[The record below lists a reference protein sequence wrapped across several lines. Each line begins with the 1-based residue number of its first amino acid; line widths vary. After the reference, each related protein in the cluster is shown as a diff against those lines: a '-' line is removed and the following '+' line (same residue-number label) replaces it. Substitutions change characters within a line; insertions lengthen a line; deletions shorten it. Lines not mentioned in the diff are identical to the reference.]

1 MGVWIWSA
9 QMAVL
14 LGSVAF
20 LVMFGPI
27 VAWQYR
33 RYGRLSFL
41 RLAGAAAVSLY
52 GVALATYTWLPLP
65 ANEYC
70 AAHPGRAL
78 QLVPFTFLEDIA
90 RETAG
95 MSLAGRAA
103 SVPVL
108 QVAFNI
114 VLFVPLGIT
123 VRRFFHK
130 SMAQVAFW
138 GFAVSAFIEV
148 TQYTGLW
155 FVYSC
160 SYRLAD
166 VDDVILNT
174 LGALLGGLIAPIL
187 LGWMPSSAALAADRL
202 VARPVTTWRRWLGM
216 LVDASV
222 LFFGQ
227 GALQILVIAGL
238 LVAGVNIDAALRGWI
253 SGATLV
259 AVWAF
264 VFILPAIQRGGSLG
278 QHVVW
283 LEPRW
288 RGRDGVLGR
297 GRWWQRILRSS
308 VVTLPYIVTA
318 ALDLDGTWAG
328 LFGATAGILVLLD
341 IVLVPLTADRGGLSA
356 RLTGATMTDARG

>member
-1 MGVWIWSA
+1 MSVWVWSA

-14 LGSVAF
+14 LGAVVF
-20 LVMFGPI
+20 LVLFGPI
-27 VAWQYR
+27 VAWQFR

-41 RLAGAAAVSLY
+41 RLMGAAAVSLY

-65 ANEYC
+65 SNEFC

-78 QLVPFTFLEDIA
+78 QLMPFSFLGDIA

-95 MSLAGRAA
+95 MSMAARAA
-103 SVPVL
+103 SFPVL

-114 VLFVPLGIT
+114 VLFLPLGIA
-123 VRRFFHK
+123 VRRFFHR
-130 SMAQVAFW
+130 SLAQVLFW

-155 FVYSC
+155 FIYSC

-166 VDDVILNT
+166 IDDILLNT
-174 LGALLGGLIAPIL
+174 LGALIGGLIAPLL
-187 LGWMPSSAALAADRL
+187 LGWMPSSSDLAADRL

-216 LVDASV
+216 LVDGSV

-227 GALQILVIAGL
+227 GALQIMVTAGF
-238 LVAGVNIDAALRGWI
+238 LVAGLDVNGSVRAWI
-253 SGATLV
+253 SGSTLV
-259 AVWAF
+259 LVWLF
-264 VFILPAIQRGGSLG
+264 VFIAPALRRGGSLG

-288 RGRDGVLGR
+288 RGRDGALGP

-308 VVTLPYIVTA
+308 VVTLPYVVNA
-318 ALDLDGTWAG
+318 VLDLDGSWAG
-328 LFGATAGILVLLD
+328 LLGASAGIWLLVD
-341 IVLVPLTADRGGLSA
+341 IVMVPLTKDHGGLSA
-356 RLTGATMTDARG
+356 RLTGATMSDARE